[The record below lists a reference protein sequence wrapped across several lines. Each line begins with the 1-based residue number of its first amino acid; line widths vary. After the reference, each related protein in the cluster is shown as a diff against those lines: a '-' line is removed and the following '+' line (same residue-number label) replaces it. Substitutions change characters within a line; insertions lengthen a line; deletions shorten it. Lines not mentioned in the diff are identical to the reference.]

1 MTQGVFDFQYEVE
14 KRSGGM
20 TGLAGLPP
28 YLEFGYVMGLGSA
41 IANRLKIRGGDQG
54 WSDEQVVM
62 ALILLN
68 LAGGDCV
75 SDLKV
80 LSGDDGFCRILKSIQ
95 LKGLSRKE
103 RRVHQ
108 RRLRKELKS
117 AFPSASSVFRFL
129 NWFHDSD
136 QEKLREPEKSF
147 VPAPN
152 AYLRAL
158 TLVIGDFIASVQRRC
173 PQKIATLDMDAT
185 LVETSKNAA
194 LYCYKHYKAFQPL
207 NTYWAEQDVILHS
220 EFRDGNVWA
229 GFEQLR
235 VFKES
240 LDLLPPGVEKVF
252 LRSDSAGYQHDLL
265 RYCAEAK
272 NERFGVIEFAIGVK
286 VTDAF
291 KDAVSSVKQS
301 DWRRLFREV
310 KGKLVETDQEYAE
323 VCFVPSEMARKKHGP
338 NYRFLA
344 IREALKQPS
353 LTGMEDQLDLP
364 FPTMSF
370 DSVKYKVTGVV
381 TNREIAGDELIW
393 WYRKRCG
400 KSEEAHS
407 VMKEDLAGGKLPSGL
422 FGANAAWWHI
432 MILALNLNSAMKRL
446 VLGKNWVSK
455 RLKAIRFSLI
465 NLPGRVLNHARSLI
479 VRLTGGHPSNGILF
493 EMRRRILKLC
503 ESG

>member
-1 MTQGVFDFQYEVE
+1 MAQGVFDFQYEVE

-28 YLEFGYVMGLGSA
+28 YLEFGYVMGLGAS
-41 IANRLKIRGGDQG
+41 ISNRLKIRGGDQG
-54 WSDEQVVM
+54 WSDEQVLM
-62 ALILLN
+62 SLILLN

-75 SDLKV
+75 SDLKA
-80 LSGDDGFCRILKSIQ
+80 LSGDDGLCRILKSIQ
-95 LKGLSRKE
+95 CKGLSRKE

-108 RRLRKELKS
+108 RRLRKEIKS
-117 AFPSASSVFRFL
+117 DFPSASSIFRYL
-129 NWFHDSD
+129 NWFHDSE

-147 VPAPN
+147 IPAPN
-152 AYLRAL
+152 PYLRAL
-158 TLVIGDFIASVQRRC
+158 AQIIGDFVASVQRRC
-173 PQKIATLDMDAT
+173 PQRIATLDMDAT
-185 LVETSKNAA
+185 LVETSKNGA

-207 NTYWAEQDVILHS
+207 NTYWAEQDLILHS

-265 RYCAEAK
+265 RYCAEGK

-291 KDAVSSVKQS
+291 KDAVAAVQE
-301 DWRRLFREV
+301 WRPLCREV

-338 NYRFLA
+338 DYRFLA
-344 IREALKQPS
+344 IREALKQPA
-353 LTGMEDQLDLP
+353 LTGMEDQLNLP
-364 FPTMSF
+364 FPTMNF
-370 DSVKYKVTGVV
+370 GTVKYKVTGVV

-446 VLGKNWVSK
+446 VLGKSWVSK

-465 NLPGRVLNHARSLI
+465 NVPGRVLNHSRSLI